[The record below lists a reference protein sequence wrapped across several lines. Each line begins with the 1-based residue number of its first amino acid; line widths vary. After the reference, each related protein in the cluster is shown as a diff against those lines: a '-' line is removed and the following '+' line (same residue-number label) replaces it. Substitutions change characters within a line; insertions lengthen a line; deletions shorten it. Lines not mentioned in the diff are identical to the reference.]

1 MEQIDKEPP
10 PFHRTG
16 HGRYQRNCDFIS
28 ACHQLYPVRRPDLR
42 GDVRK
47 ALEKSVGSWIW
58 QRRLIW
64 WDIWV
69 SAHMYHFHQ
78 LPTTPAGQLVSWKS
92 RVEWELEVGRVE
104 WASEF
109 LWYRVL
115 KLRANE
121 TYEMGEKHT
130 NRTRPVRKIILRI
143 MHSLMFNRTKV
154 ARVVQS
160 PKQALITSSSS
171 EPAGP
176 LLFFLSDGWN
186 NVFYQMVVSD
196 PCHS

>member
-154 ARVVQS
+154 ARVQS